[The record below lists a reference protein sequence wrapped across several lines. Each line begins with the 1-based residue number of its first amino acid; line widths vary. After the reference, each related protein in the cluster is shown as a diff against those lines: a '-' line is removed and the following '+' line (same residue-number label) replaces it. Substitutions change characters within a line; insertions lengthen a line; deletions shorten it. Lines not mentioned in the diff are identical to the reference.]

1 MPITQFLDGERL
13 DEETRRA
20 LGLAFEMT
28 CIALRVGD
36 CADDVRQAVAN
47 KLIALAKAGERDPDR
62 LCEEALKDIRTP
74 QQCAASEAAHRVLH
88 FAQSRE
94 RRGNLAEKCDL
105 DHRRRSGWLLYKRG
119 SAHRTG

>member
-13 DEETRRA
+13 DEEARRA

-36 CADDVRQAVAN
+36 CADDIRQAIAD

-62 LCEEALKDIRTP
+62 LCEEVVKDIRTP
-74 QQCAASEAAHRVLH
+74 QQWAASEAAKSSVLSDD
-88 FAQSRE
+88 A
-94 RRGNLAEKCDL
+94 A
-105 DHRRRSGWLLYKRG
+105 
-119 SAHRTG
+119 